1 MQKTVND
8 LFEVYRP
15 KSPDEQKFVDKHV
28 VIKHRDRSGVAA
40 PGSKKVPDEGN
51 GDDVFKATNIA
62 SVNRQPAHGYN
73 PGEDEKVY
81 EEFELTE
88 ANMDDL
94 HPRVKKWAN
103 GLKTKH
109 GDVTLFIQGKQIHAY
124 GPKGRHLGSMQEPE
138 EEPEEKHKFPMRQA
152 LMDPERQRV
161 RMQRRAERSVK
172 EEVEAINE
180 VSPPGKRA
188 EAWIKSNKQ
197 NFIDQYG
204 EKEGTKILYAK
215 AWKMFGEQKL
225 YTKDD
230 IINRA
235 IQNYVTE
242 DEAPPSLDEQMIS
255 RVAHLRAGDADMI
268 YQLFNALNEDN
279 KKVMIRTA
287 DTLEGV
293 NSLLDFAIQNR
304 GK

>member
-62 SVNRQPAHGYN
+62 SVDRQPAHGYN

-81 EEFELTE
+81 EEVELTE
-88 ANMDDL
+88 ADMKD
-94 HPRVKKWAN
+94 HPDVKEWAQN
-103 GLKTKH
+103 LKKQH
-109 GDVTLFIQGKQIHAY
+109 KIAGDIMLFMQPDIIHAY
-124 GPKGRHLGSMQEPE
+124 HKGKLLGSMKKP
-138 EEPEEKHKFPMRQA
+138 KFPMRQA
-152 LMDPERQRV
+152 LMDPERQKV
-161 RMQRRAERSVK
+161 RMQRKAVRRLP
-172 EEVEAINE
+172 EEIEAINE
-180 VSPPGKRA
+180 VSPPGKKA

-255 RVAHLRAGDADMI
+255 RVAHLRVGDADMI